1 MNGRG
6 GVRST
11 NKYLNACV
19 NAVPMVTILASTD
32 SIINEFVAELRDAN
46 LQQDPLRFRFNLKRL
61 GSALAIEVSKSLMFT
76 PTEVETPLGTA
87 TLNRLIEQP
96 VLATILRAGL
106 PMHEGVA
113 DVFDRAEQAFVSACR
128 KYVDEA
134 HSAFEI
140 GIDAVSSPPLQGK
153 VLIVSDPML
162 ATGAS
167 LAQVLTAL
175 FASHGTPATVHV
187 LAAIASQQ
195 GVDYLKQQHP
205 QSHVWVAAVDE
216 KLNDKGYIIPGLGD
230 AGDLAFGS
238 KL

>member
-6 GVRST
+6 GVRCT
-11 NKYLNACV
+11 NKYLNAFV
-19 NAVPMVTILASTD
+19 KPMPMVTNLASTD
-32 SIINEFVAELRDAN
+32 SIANEFVAELRDAN
-46 LQQDPLRFRFNLKRL
+46 IQQDPLRFRFNLKRL
-61 GSALAIEVSKSLMFT
+61 GSAMAIEVSKSLVFK
-76 PTEVETPLGTA
+76 PTSVETPLGSA
-87 TLNRLIEQP
+87 IVNRLAEQP

-106 PMHEGVA
+106 PMHDGVA

-140 GIDAVSSPPLQGK
+140 GIDSVSAPPLEGR

-195 GVDYLKQQHP
+195 GVDHLQRHHP
-205 QSHVWVAAVDE
+205 QAHLWLAAVDTE
-216 KLNDKGYIIPGLGD
+216 LNDKGYIIPGLGD

>member
-1 MNGRG
+1 
-6 GVRST
+6 
-11 NKYLNACV
+11 
-19 NAVPMVTILASTD
+19 MVTNLATTD
-32 SIINEFVAELRDAN
+32 SITNEFVAELRDAN
-46 LQQDPLRFRFNLKRL
+46 LQQDPLRFRVNLKRL
-61 GSALAIEVSKSLMFT
+61 GSAMAIEVSKALTYS
-76 PTEVETPLGTA
+76 PASVETPLGTA
-87 TLNRLIEQP
+87 TVNRLAEQP

-128 KYVDEA
+128 NYVDEM

-140 GIDAVSSPPLQGK
+140 GIDAVSAPSLEGR
-153 VLIVSDPML
+153 VLMVSDPML

-175 FASHGTPATVHV
+175 FASHGRPAVVHV

-195 GVDYLKQQHP
+195 GVDHLQRQHP
-205 QSHVWVAAVDE
+205 EAHIWVAAVDE
-216 KLNDKGYIIPGLGD
+216 ELNEKGYIIPGLGD

>member
-1 MNGRG
+1 M
-6 GVRST
+6 
-11 NKYLNACV
+11 L
-19 NAVPMVTILASTD
+19 MVTNLATTD
-32 SIINEFVAELRDAN
+32 SITNEFVAELRDAN
-46 LQQDPLRFRFNLKRL
+46 LQQDPLRFRVNLKRL
-61 GSALAIEVSKSLMFT
+61 GSTMAIEVSKALTYS
-76 PTEVETPLGTA
+76 PASVETPLGTA
-87 TLNRLIEQP
+87 TVNRLAEQP

-128 KYVDEA
+128 NYIDEA

-140 GIDAVSSPPLQGK
+140 GIDAVSAPPLEGK

-175 FASHGTPATVHV
+175 FASHGRPAVVHV
-187 LAAIASQQ
+187 LAAIASRQ
-195 GVDYLKQQHP
+195 GVDHLQRQHP
-205 QSHVWVAAVDE
+205 EAHIWVAAVDE
-216 KLNDKGYIIPGLGD
+216 ELNEKGYIIPGLGD

>member
-1 MNGRG
+1 
-6 GVRST
+6 
-11 NKYLNACV
+11 
-19 NAVPMVTILASTD
+19 MVTDLSKTD
-32 SIINEFVAELRDAN
+32 SIVNEFVSELRDVSV
-46 LQQDPLRFRFNLKRL
+46 QQDPLRFRFNLQRL
-61 GSALAIEVSKSLMFT
+61 GSAMAIELSKSMRFAAA
-76 PTEVETPLGTA
+76 EVHTPLGIA
-87 TLNRLIEQP
+87 PVNRLAEQP

-106 PMHEGVA
+106 PMHQGVA

-128 KYVDEA
+128 NYADET

-140 GIDAVSSPPLQGK
+140 GIDAVASPPLDGK
-153 VLIVSDPML
+153 VLVVCDPML

-167 LAQVLTAL
+167 LAQVLTVL

-195 GVDYLKQQHP
+195 GIDHVQSHHP
-205 QSHVWVAAVDE
+205 QAHLWVAAVDAE
-216 KLNDKGYIIPGLGD
+216 LNDKGYIIPGLGD

>member
-1 MNGRG
+1 
-6 GVRST
+6 
-11 NKYLNACV
+11 
-19 NAVPMVTILASTD
+19 MVTNLATTD
-32 SIINEFVAELRDAN
+32 SITNEFVAELRHAD

-61 GSALAIEVSKSLMFT
+61 GSAMAIEVSKALTYS
-76 PTEVETPLGTA
+76 PASVETPLGTA
-87 TLNRLIEQP
+87 TVNRLTDQP

-128 KYVDEA
+128 NYVDET

-140 GIDAVSSPPLQGK
+140 GIDAVSAPPLDGK

-175 FASHGTPATVHV
+175 FASHGKPAPVHV

-195 GVDYLKQQHP
+195 GVDHLQCEHP
-205 QSHVWVAAVDE
+205 ETHVWVAAVDE
-216 KLNDKGYIIPGLGD
+216 KLNEKGYIIPGLGD
-230 AGDLAFGS
+230 AGDLAFGM

>member
-1 MNGRG
+1 
-6 GVRST
+6 
-11 NKYLNACV
+11 
-19 NAVPMVTILASTD
+19 MVTNLASTN
-32 SIINEFVAELRDAN
+32 SITNEFVAELRDAN
-46 LQQDPLRFRFNLKRL
+46 LQQDPWRFRFNLKRL
-61 GSALAIEVSKSLMFT
+61 GSAMAIEVSKSMAYS
-76 PTEVETPLGTA
+76 PSPVETPLGTS
-87 TLNRLIEQP
+87 TVNRLTEQP

-113 DVFDRAEQAFVSACR
+113 AVFDRAEQAFVSACR

-140 GIDAVSSPPLQGK
+140 EIDAVSAPPLEEK

-175 FASHGTPATVHV
+175 FASHGRPSTVHV

-195 GVDYLKQQHP
+195 GVDYLQRQHP
-205 QSHVWVAAVDE
+205 EAHVWVAAVDE
-216 KLNDKGYIIPGLGD
+216 KLNEKGYIIPGLGD

>member
-1 MNGRG
+1 
-6 GVRST
+6 
-11 NKYLNACV
+11 
-19 NAVPMVTILASTD
+19 MVTNLATTD
-32 SIINEFVAELRDAN
+32 SITNEFVAELRDAN
-46 LQQDPLRFRFNLKRL
+46 LQQDPLRFRVNLKRL
-61 GSALAIEVSKSLMFT
+61 GSTMAIEVSKSLT
-76 PTEVETPLGTA
+76 YSPASVETPLGTA
-87 TLNRLIEQP
+87 TVNRLAEQP

-128 KYVDEA
+128 NYSDEA

-140 GIDAVSSPPLQGK
+140 GIDAVSAPPLEGK

-175 FASHGTPATVHV
+175 FASHGRPAVVHV
-187 LAAIASQQ
+187 LAAIASRQ
-195 GVDYLKQQHP
+195 GVDHLQRQHP
-205 QSHVWVAAVDE
+205 EAHIWVAAVDE
-216 KLNDKGYIIPGLGD
+216 ELNEKGYIIPGLGD

>member
-1 MNGRG
+1 
-6 GVRST
+6 
-11 NKYLNACV
+11 
-19 NAVPMVTILASTD
+19 MVTNLSSTD
-32 SIINEFVAELRDAN
+32 SVINEFVAELRDAN
-46 LQQDPLRFRFNLKRL
+46 TQQDPLRFRFNLKRL
-61 GSALAIEVSKSLMFT
+61 GSAMAVEVSKSMAYA
-76 PTEVETPLGTA
+76 PASVQTPLGTA
-87 TLNRLIEQP
+87 AVNRLTEQP

-128 KYVDEA
+128 NYADEA

-140 GIDAVSSPPLQGK
+140 GIDAVSSPSLEGK
-153 VLIVSDPML
+153 ALIASDPML

-175 FASHGTPATVHV
+175 FASHGTPTTVHV

-195 GVDYLKQQHP
+195 GVDHLQRQHP
-205 QSHVWVAAVDE
+205 QAHVWVAAIDE
-216 KLNDKGYIIPGLGD
+216 KLNEKGYIIPGLGD

>member
-1 MNGRG
+1 M
-6 GVRST
+6 
-11 NKYLNACV
+11 
-19 NAVPMVTILASTD
+19 
-32 SIINEFVAELRDAN
+32 
-46 LQQDPLRFRFNLKRL
+46 
-61 GSALAIEVSKSLMFT
+61 AIEVSKSLT
-76 PTEVETPLGTA
+76 YSPASVETPLGTA
-87 TLNRLIEQP
+87 TVNRLAEQP

-128 KYVDEA
+128 NYIDEA

-140 GIDAVSSPPLQGK
+140 GIDAVSAPPLEGK

-175 FASHGTPATVHV
+175 FASHGRPAVVHV
-187 LAAIASQQ
+187 LAAIASRQ
-195 GVDYLKQQHP
+195 GVDHLQRQHP
-205 QSHVWVAAVDE
+205 EAHIWVAAVDE
-216 KLNDKGYIIPGLGD
+216 ELNEKGYIIPGLGD

>member
-1 MNGRG
+1 
-6 GVRST
+6 
-11 NKYLNACV
+11 
-19 NAVPMVTILASTD
+19 MVTNLATTD
-32 SIINEFVAELRDAN
+32 SITNEFVAELRDAN
-46 LQQDPLRFRFNLKRL
+46 LQRDPLRFRVNLKRL
-61 GSALAIEVSKSLMFT
+61 GSAMAIEVSKALTYS
-76 PTEVETPLGTA
+76 PASVETPLGTA
-87 TLNRLIEQP
+87 TVNRLAEQP

-128 KYVDEA
+128 NYIDEA

-140 GIDAVSSPPLQGK
+140 GIDAVSAPSLEGR
-153 VLIVSDPML
+153 VLMVSDPML

-175 FASHGTPATVHV
+175 FASHGRPAVVHV

-195 GVDYLKQQHP
+195 GVDHLRRQHP
-205 QSHVWVAAVDE
+205 EAHIWVAAVDE
-216 KLNDKGYIIPGLGD
+216 ELNEKGYIIPGLGD

>member
-1 MNGRG
+1 
-6 GVRST
+6 
-11 NKYLNACV
+11 
-19 NAVPMVTILASTD
+19 MVTNLATTD
-32 SIINEFVAELRDAN
+32 SITNEFVAELRDAN
-46 LQQDPLRFRFNLKRL
+46 LQQDPLRFRVNLKRL
-61 GSALAIEVSKSLMFT
+61 GSAMAIEVSKALTYS
-76 PTEVETPLGTA
+76 PASVETPLGTA
-87 TLNRLIEQP
+87 TVNRLAEQP

-140 GIDAVSSPPLQGK
+140 GIDAVSAPSLEGR
-153 VLIVSDPML
+153 VLMVSDPML

-175 FASHGTPATVHV
+175 FASHGRPAVVHV

-195 GVDYLKQQHP
+195 GVDHLQRQHP
-205 QSHVWVAAVDE
+205 EAHIWVAAVDE
-216 KLNDKGYIIPGLGD
+216 ELNEKGYIMPGLGD

>member
-1 MNGRG
+1 
-6 GVRST
+6 
-11 NKYLNACV
+11 
-19 NAVPMVTILASTD
+19 MVTNLATTD
-32 SIINEFVAELRDAN
+32 SITNEFVAELRDAN
-46 LQQDPLRFRFNLKRL
+46 LQRDPLRFRVNLKRL
-61 GSALAIEVSKSLMFT
+61 GSAMAIEVSKALTYS
-76 PTEVETPLGTA
+76 PASVETPLGTA
-87 TLNRLIEQP
+87 TVNRLAEQP

-140 GIDAVSSPPLQGK
+140 GIDAVSAPSLEGR
-153 VLIVSDPML
+153 VLMVSDPML

-175 FASHGTPATVHV
+175 FASHGRPAVVHV

-195 GVDYLKQQHP
+195 GVDHLRRQHP
-205 QSHVWVAAVDE
+205 EAHIWVAAVDE
-216 KLNDKGYIIPGLGD
+216 ELNEKGYIIPGLGD

>member
-1 MNGRG
+1 
-6 GVRST
+6 
-11 NKYLNACV
+11 
-19 NAVPMVTILASTD
+19 MVTVLPSTD
-32 SIINEFVAELRDAN
+32 SITNEFVAELRDVSI
-46 LQQDPLRFRFNLKRL
+46 QQDPLRFRYNLKRL
-61 GSALAIEVSKSLMFT
+61 GSAMAFEVSKSLVFKA
-76 PTEVETPLGTA
+76 TEVETPLGTA
-87 TLNRLIEQP
+87 KVNRLSEQP

-128 KYVDEA
+128 KYADEA
-134 HSAFEI
+134 HSTFEI

-167 LAQVLTAL
+167 LAQALTAL
-175 FASHGTPATVHV
+175 FASHGRPAVVHV
-187 LAAIASQQ
+187 LAAIASRQ
-195 GVDYLKQQHP
+195 GVDHLQRHYPEAHI
-205 QSHVWVAAVDE
+205 WVAAVDE
-216 KLNDKGYIIPGLGD
+216 ELSEKGYIIPGLGD